1 MMQTIALAT
10 LAYAVFVGFVLAFMA
25 GAKRGDQI
33 SEREL
38 APKPRLAEIEREKRR
53 SAA

>member
-10 LAYAVFVGFVLAFMA
+10 LAYGVFLGFVLAFMS
-25 GAKRGDQI
+25 GAKRGDRI
-33 SEREL
+33 SERDL
-38 APKPRLAEIEREKRR
+38 PPRPRLAEREREQRR

>member
-10 LAYAVFVGFVLAFMA
+10 LAYGVFLGFVLAFMS
-25 GAKRGDQI
+25 GAKRGDRI
-33 SEREL
+33 CERDL
-38 APKPRLAEIEREKRR
+38 PPKPLRAEREREKRR